1 MKLLKTISLISLSF
15 LTACGAAN
23 EHSIFR
29 TTEFEN
35 GKAVFVDAKQRG
47 LLSSQMTRA
56 VKQSDGSVITQKV
69 TQFCTE
75 PSPDAFTVLSSSI
88 GLSASLSQAQKA
100 DAALQFSRSISES
113 GSNIGLRT
121 QTITVLRDMMYR
133 LCERYMNGAITADEF
148 TIQAGRDQR
157 IIVSVL
163 AIEQLTGA
171 IKPATVILG
180 ASAQST
186 VEPQKPANDE
196 DEEGDEEKNT
206 ATSSKITTTGETTG
220 NVILQTD
227 PENRDMTSVA
237 GAVRDIVEMTFKT
250 DEITLACINYIRSN
264 QQNDFCAAYLN
275 RQKAEEE
282 LLTLQLQEQKK
293 AFLDKSPDDLLNN

>member
-1 MKLLKTISLISLSF
+1 MKLLNTISLISLSF

-47 LLSSQMTRA
+47 LLSTQMERSI
-56 VKQSDGSVITQKV
+56 KQSDGEPITQKV
-69 TQFCTE
+69 TQFCAE
-75 PSPDAFTVLSSSI
+75 PSPDAFSVLSSSI
-88 GLSASLSQAQKA
+88 GLSASLSQAEKA

-171 IKPATVILG
+171 VKPRTVVLG
-180 ASAQST
+180 ANSQTSI
-186 VEPQKPANDE
+186 EPQKPE
-196 DEEGDEEKNT
+196 TEEGEETANT
-206 ATSSKITTTGETTG
+206 ATSSKITTTSQTSG
-220 NVILQTD
+220 NIVLDTA
-227 PENRDMTSVA
+227 PENKDLSSVA
-237 GAVRDIVEMTFKT
+237 DAVRDIVRMTFET
-250 DEITLACINYIRSN
+250 DEITLACINFIRSDKIN
-264 QQNDFCAAYLN
+264 AFCETYLS
-275 RQKAEEE
+275 RQTAEQE
-282 LLTLQLQEQKK
+282 LRTLQLQKQKE
-293 AFLDKSPDDLLNN
+293 AFLNKPAGELLK

>member
-1 MKLLKTISLISLSF
+1 MKLLKIASLISLSF

-47 LLSSQMTRA
+47 LLSTQMTRA

-171 IKPATVILG
+171 VKPRTVVLG
-180 ASAQST
+180 ANSQTSI
-186 VEPQKPANDE
+186 EPQKPETNE
-196 DEEGDEEKNT
+196 DEKTANT
-206 ATSSKITTTGETTG
+206 ATSSKITTTSQTSG
-220 NVILQTD
+220 NVVLDTA
-227 PENRDMTSVA
+227 PENKDLTSVA
-237 GAVRDIVEMTFKT
+237 DAVRDIVRMTFET
-250 DEITLACINYIRSN
+250 DEITLACINFIRSN
-264 QQNDFCAAYLN
+264 KINDFCETYLS
-275 RQKAEEE
+275 RQTAEQE
-282 LLTLQLQEQKK
+282 LLTLQLQKQKE
-293 AFLDKSPDDLLNN
+293 AFLKKSPNELLK

>member
-1 MKLLKTISLISLSF
+1 MKLTHFTSILAIGF
-15 LTACGAAN
+15 LTACSAAN

-29 TTEFEN
+29 TTDFEN
-35 GKAVFVDAKQRG
+35 GKVVFVDAKQRG
-47 LLSSQMTRA
+47 LLSTQMTRA
-56 VKQSDGSVITQKV
+56 IKQSDGSVITQEV

-171 IKPATVILG
+171 VKPRTVILG
-180 ASAQST
+180 ANSQT
-186 VEPQKPANDE
+186 KIVPQKPETDE
-196 DEEGDEEKNT
+196 GEEGEGDTNT
-206 ATSSKITTTGETTG
+206 ATSSSITTTSQTTG
-220 NVILQTD
+220 NVILETA
-227 PENRDMTSVA
+227 PENKDLTSVA
-237 GAVRDIVEMTFKT
+237 DAVRDIVEMTFKT

-264 QQNDFCAAYLN
+264 TQNDFCAAYLN
-275 RQKAEEE
+275 RQQAEEE
-282 LLTLQLQEQKK
+282 LLTLQLKKQKE
-293 AFLDKSPDDLLNN
+293 AFLGKPADSLLD